1 MIAAERETVVTT
13 SDGSGYVSIWTA
25 QRKFI
30 TRLRK
35 NPKAEEVKS
44 GFYEGSEWAE
54 FRIPSGEWNPATG
67 IKRNNNLTEEQRR
80 AASERLRAM
89 QKGVRV

>member
-1 MIAAERETVVTT
+1 MIAAERETVITT
-13 SDGSGYVSIWTA
+13 SDDAMWVTFWTA

-35 NPKAEEVKS
+35 NPRVEEVRS

-54 FRIPSGEWNPATG
+54 FRVPSGQWNPATG
-67 IKRNNNLTEEQRR
+67 VKRKSNLTEEQRR
-80 AASERLRAM
+80 AASERLNAM
-89 QKGVRV
+89 RHRSTV